1 MMKKCLTALLCAA
14 MMASFVVGCG
24 SKEEPATE
32 KTPAEE
38 TVTEPTEDTAEE
50 TSAEDKEMS
59 EKVLLVVSFGTSYN
73 DSRDKTIGAVEN
85 ALAKA
90 YPDYEVRRAFT
101 SQIIIDILKEREGL
115 EIDNVEEAMKRLVAD
130 GVKEVVIQ
138 PTHVMPGFEYND
150 VVEEVKPYET
160 MFDSMVVGQ
169 PLLSEEADYETL
181 VKILAEETKDYNQD
195 GTAVVWMGHGT
206 EHEANETYTKLQDAF
221 KTAGYENYIVGT
233 VEAEPTLDDVIAAAK
248 DLGAKKLVL
257 SPLMIVAGDH
267 ANNDMAGEEE
277 DSWKSVLTK
286 EGFEVECVLRGM
298 GEYAGVQQM
307 FADHVEK
314 AMNPAAPL
322 YAENIKEGTY
332 PINVSSSSSMFRVVD
347 AQLTVKDGA
356 MSVVLTLSGQ
366 GYEKLYVGTS
376 EEALADSD
384 DKCAYFVENEEGL
397 YTYEI
402 PVEALNVDTDVCAW
416 SIKKQQWYDRVLV
429 YQSDLIPEEA
439 LILK

>member
-1 MMKKCLTALLCAA
+1 MKKKWLTALLCVA
-14 MMASFVVGCG
+14 MTASLMAGCG
-24 SKEEPATE
+24 SKEEPAPE
-32 KTPAEE
+32 IPAAEE
-38 TVTEPTEDTAEE
+38 TPEAEVPEETAEE
-50 TSAEDKEMS
+50 ETPEAKDKVM
-59 EKVLLVVSFGTSYN
+59 LVVSFGTSYN
-73 DSRDKTIGAVEN
+73 DSRDKTIGAIEN
-85 ALAKA
+85 ALAEA

-101 SQIIIDILKEREGL
+101 SQIIIDKLKERDGL

-130 GVKEVVIQ
+130 GVKEVIVQ

-150 VVEEVKPYET
+150 VVDEVKPYET
-160 MFDSMVVGQ
+160 MFDSLIVGQ
-169 PLLSEEADYETL
+169 PLLSEDADFEPL
-181 VKILAEETKDYNQD
+181 VKILAEETKEYNTED
-195 GTAVVWMGHGT
+195 TAVVWMGHGT
-206 EHEANETYTKLQDAF
+206 EHDANETYTKLQETF
-221 KTAGYENYIVGT
+221 KAAGYDNYIVGT
-233 VEAEPTLDDVIAAAK
+233 VEAEPTLEDVIAAAK
-248 DLGAKKLVL
+248 ELGVKKLVL

-277 DSWKSVLTK
+277 DSWKSILTK

-298 GEYAGVQQM
+298 GEYKGVQQM
-307 FADHVEK
+307 FADHVKK

-402 PVEALNVDTDVCAW
+402 PVEALNVDADVCAW

-439 LILK
+439 LISK